1 MKRLLALGLVG
12 LFGVSALAACGSD
25 DKDSTVTA
33 VKNANAAFC
42 TDLTAYGTAVKD
54 LAALDPATATK
65 ADYTSAADAVKSSR
79 EALVAA
85 GKDLSQA
92 EWTNLEA
99 QAETLNGQLKD
110 APDDATV
117 SSIVADFNTQVSD
130 GASERRHPEHRRLH
144 DRRCDHH
151 DRVTI
156 GGPATWAPRTC
167 TGWGGIAHSDDAPPE
182 HPPSMHGLQ
191 ARIACPAIALRET
204 SAPR

>member
-12 LFGVSALAACGSD
+12 LFGVSALAACSSD
-25 DKDSTVTA
+25 KKSTVTE

-42 TDLTAYGTAVKD
+42 GDLTAYGTAVKD
-54 LAALDPATATK
+54 LAALDPTTATK
-65 ADYTSAADAVKSSR
+65 ADYTSAADKVKSSR

-117 SSIVADFNTQVSD
+117 SSIVADFNTQVAKVQ
-130 GASERRHPEHRRLH
+130 ASVGTLNTAVCP
-144 DRRCDHH
+144 
-151 DRVTI
+151 I
-156 GGPATWAPRTC
+156 GSSTTT
-167 TGWGGIAHSDDAPPE
+167 TG
-182 HPPSMHGLQ
+182 
-191 ARIACPAIALRET
+191 
-204 SAPR
+204 

>member
-1 MKRLLALGLVG
+1 VVGDEDNLVELRQDVLVSHATVRHRRHASREHLNVGGIVNRLLALGLVG

-65 ADYTSAADAVKSSR
+65 ADYTAAADEVKSSR

-85 GKDLSQA
+85 GKDVSEA
-92 EWTNLEA
+92 EWANLEA

-117 SSIVADFNTQVSD
+117 SSIVADFNTQVATVR
-130 GASERRHPEHRRLH
+130 ASVAALNTA
-144 DRRCDHH
+144 
-151 DRVTI
+151 V
-156 GGPATWAPRTC
+156 
-167 TGWGGIAHSDDAPPE
+167 
-182 HPPSMHGLQ
+182 
-191 ARIACPAIALRET
+191 CPAGGT
-204 SAPR
+204 TTTTG

>member
-1 MKRLLALGLVG
+1 VRHRRHASRQHLNVGGIVNRLLALGLVG

-65 ADYTSAADAVKSSR
+65 ADYTAAADEVKSSR

-85 GKDLSQA
+85 GKDVSEA
-92 EWTNLEA
+92 EWANLEA

-117 SSIVADFNTQVSD
+117 SSIVADFNTQVATVR
-130 GASERRHPEHRRLH
+130 ASVAALNTA
-144 DRRCDHH
+144 
-151 DRVTI
+151 V
-156 GGPATWAPRTC
+156 
-167 TGWGGIAHSDDAPPE
+167 
-182 HPPSMHGLQ
+182 
-191 ARIACPAIALRET
+191 CPAGGT
-204 SAPR
+204 TTTTG

>member
-25 DKDSTVTA
+25 DENSTVTA
-33 VKNANAAFC
+33 VKNANAEFC

-85 GKDLSQA
+85 GKDVSEA

-99 QAETLNGQLKD
+99 QAEALNGQLKD

-117 SSIVADFNTQVSD
+117 SSIMADFNTQVTTVR
-130 GASERRHPEHRRLH
+130 ASVAAL
-144 DRRCDHH
+144 DTA
-151 DRVTI
+151 V
-156 GGPATWAPRTC
+156 C
-167 TGWGGIAHSDDAPPE
+167 TTGSTTTTTG
-182 HPPSMHGLQ
+182 
-191 ARIACPAIALRET
+191 
-204 SAPR
+204 